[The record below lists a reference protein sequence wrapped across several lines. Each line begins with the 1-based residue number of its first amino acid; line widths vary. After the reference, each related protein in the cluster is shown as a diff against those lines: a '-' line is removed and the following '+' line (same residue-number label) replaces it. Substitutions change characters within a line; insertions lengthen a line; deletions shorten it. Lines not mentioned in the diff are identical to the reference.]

1 VDIDRFLA
9 VHAGDWRRLGELTD
23 RARRRD
29 LPAAE
34 VEELVGLYQ
43 RVSGHLSQAR
53 TRYPDPGLVEELSGV
68 LAAASAAIYG
78 TRGRLAP
85 SIGRFFTLTFP
96 AAVWHLRRLFVVSA
110 LLTLGPALAVGLW
123 LANSPAARDAAA
135 PAAVRQ
141 AYVSHDFASY
151 YRSEPAANFA
161 SQVYTNNVV
170 VAAEAFAGGIAA
182 GIPTAAALIENGAN
196 LGFAGGL
203 FAAAGHPGEFWGLI
217 LPHGL
222 LELTSVILAG
232 AGGLRLGVT
241 LVDPGDR
248 RRSAALAEEG
258 VRAVTVVLGVVVSL
272 AVAGTIEGFV
282 TGSGLPTVLR
292 VGIGVTVE
300 VLFLAWALLG
310 GRRAAALGCTGR
322 LGERPVPD
330 ATVPGGERAPSGGGP
345 ARSGSQSRPVDLA
358 RR

>member
-1 VDIDRFLA
+1 MDIDRFLA
-9 VHAGDWRRLGELTD
+9 VHDREWRRLEELTD
-23 RARRRD
+23 RAGRRN
-29 LPAAE
+29 LPAADI
-34 VEELVGLYQ
+34 EELVGLYQ
-43 RVSGHLSQAR
+43 RVSGHLSQVR
-53 TRYPDPGLVEELSGV
+53 TTHPDPAVIDELSGV
-68 LAAASAAIYG
+68 VSAASAAIYG
-78 TRGRLAP
+78 TKSRLAP
-85 SIGRFFTLTFP
+85 SIGRYFAVTFP

-123 LANSPAARDAAA
+123 IANSSAAQDAAA

-141 AYVSHDFASY
+141 AYVSHDFATY
-151 YRSEPAANFA
+151 YRSEPAVSFA

-170 VAAEAFAGGIAA
+170 VAMEAFAGGIAA
-182 GIPTAAALIENGAN
+182 GVPTVFSLVDNGAN

-248 RRSAALAEEG
+248 TRAAALAEEG
-258 VRAVTVVLGVVVSL
+258 TRAVTVVVGVAISL

-282 TGSGLPTVLR
+282 TGSGLPTALR
-292 VGIGVTVE
+292 VGLGVTVE
-300 VLFLAWALLG
+300 LLFLAWVLLG
-310 GRRAAALGCTGR
+310 GRRAAALGYTGR
-322 LGERPVPD
+322 LGEHPEPVTASP
-330 ATVPGGERAPSGGGP
+330 
-345 ARSGSQSRPVDLA
+345 
-358 RR
+358 